1 MILLIDLRQFL
12 YGTLETRR
20 ELRPKCIPQLFL
32 WFCLLMHLLIPAAP
46 QPPRA
51 TAEHLS
57 SCLVSPG
64 GRALA
69 NFVLPWGPGIC
80 LEPRSNRLCNHDDQM
95 LFMMMPR
102 L

>member
-1 MILLIDLRQFL
+1 
-12 YGTLETRR
+12 
-20 ELRPKCIPQLFL
+20 
-32 WFCLLMHLLIPAAP
+32 MHPAIVSVVLPFNASLNSSCAP
-46 QPPRA
+46 PPPRA
-51 TAEHLS
+51 TAEHLP

-80 LEPRSNRLCNHDDQM
+80 LEPRSNRLCNHDYQM

>member
-1 MILLIDLRQFL
+1 
-12 YGTLETRR
+12 
-20 ELRPKCIPQLFL
+20 
-32 WFCLLMHLLIPAAP
+32 MHPAIVSVVLPFNASLNSSCAHP
-46 QPPRA
+46 PPPPPRA

-69 NFVLPWGPGIC
+69 NFVLPWGLGIC

-95 LFMMMPR
+95 MFMMMPR

>member
-1 MILLIDLRQFL
+1 
-12 YGTLETRR
+12 
-20 ELRPKCIPQLFL
+20 
-32 WFCLLMHLLIPAAP
+32 MHPAIVSVVLPFNASLNSSCAP
-46 QPPRA
+46 PPWA
-51 TAEHLS
+51 TEYLS

-64 GRALA
+64 GQALA

-95 LFMMMPR
+95 MFMMMPR